1 MTTVADPIT
10 DRLAD
15 AVSANRE
22 ELLALSA
29 AIHGNPEPGF
39 EEHAAS
45 ALVAETLARRGFAV
59 ERPAGGIE
67 TAIRARL
74 RGGAGDGPTIAILAE
89 YDALRGLG
97 HGCGH
102 NLISAAGVGAALALA
117 SVADALPGEIVFLGT
132 PAEEDLAGK
141 QPMIDAGLFE
151 AVDAAM
157 MIHASN
163 RTNVELELLGSIDA
177 EIVFSGVQAHA
188 STDPWSGRNALDAVI
203 LLFNAIALWRQQL
216 RTDARVHGIVT
227 DGGAAVNI
235 IPGRAAAQVR
245 LRSRDDAYHGQ
256 MRERLETMVAAAA
269 TATGTQSTLR
279 WFAHAR
285 TMRYN
290 ATLGARFRDHL
301 ARAGMTDEPLSPRI
315 GSSDIGNVSF
325 TVPTIHPM
333 LAITSDPVP
342 LHSEA
347 FRELAA
353 TPHAQDVALIGATC
367 LAQTAADLLR
377 DRALV
382 DAAWAEFRA
391 AT

>member
-1 MTTVADPIT
+1 
-10 DRLAD
+10 
-15 AVSANRE
+15 
-22 ELLALSA
+22 
-29 AIHGNPEPGF
+29 
-39 EEHAAS
+39 
-45 ALVAETLARRGFAV
+45 V

-74 RGGAGDGPTIAILAE
+74 RGGAGDGPRIAILAE

-102 NLISAAGVGAALALA
+102 NLISTAGVGAAMALA
-117 SVADALPGEIVFLGT
+117 AVAPDLPCEIMFLGT

-141 QPMIDAGLFE
+141 QLLIDAGLFE
-151 AVDAAM
+151 GVEAAM

-163 RTNVELELLGSIDA
+163 TTQVELELLASIDA
-177 EIVFSGVQAHA
+177 EIVFTGVQAHA
-188 STDPWSGRNALDAVI
+188 STDPWRGRNALDAVI
-203 LLFNAIALWRQQL
+203 LLFTSIGLWRQQL

-235 IPGRAAAQVR
+235 IPGRAAAHVR
-245 LRSRDDAYHGQ
+245 LRSRDDAYHGE
-256 MRERLETMVAAAA
+256 MRERLEAMVAAAA
-269 TATGTQSTLR
+269 QATGTDGSVR
-279 WFAHAR
+279 WFSHAR
-285 TMRYN
+285 TMRHN
-290 ATLGARFRDHL
+290 ETIGARVRGHL
-301 ARAGMTDEPLSPRI
+301 IAAGAAEDPLSVRL

-353 TPHAQDVALIGATC
+353 TPHAQDIALLGATC

-377 DRALV
+377 DRSLV
-382 DAAWAEFRA
+382 DAAWAEFRP
-391 AT
+391 

>member
-1 MTTVADPIT
+1 MTTIA

-15 AVSANRE
+15 GVRANRD
-22 ELLALSA
+22 ELVALSM
-29 AIHGNPEPGF
+29 AIHGHPEPGF

-45 ALVAETLARRGFAV
+45 SLVAEALAKRGFAV
-59 ERPAGGIE
+59 ERPAGGIA

-74 RGGAGDGPTIAILAE
+74 RGGAGAGPTIAILAE

-102 NLISAAGVGAALALA
+102 NLISTAGVGAAIALA
-117 SVADALPGEIVFLGT
+117 SLAAHLPGEIVFLGT

-151 AVDAAM
+151 DVDAAM

-163 RTNVELELLGSIDA
+163 STQVALELLASIDA
-177 EIVFSGVQAHA
+177 EIVFTGLQAHA
-188 STDPWSGRNALDAVI
+188 STDPWRGRNALDAVI
-203 LLFNAIALWRQQL
+203 LLFNAVGLWRQQL
-216 RTDARVHGIVT
+216 RTDARVHGIIT

-245 LRSRDDAYHGQ
+245 LRSRDDGYHAQ
-256 MRERLETMVAAAA
+256 MRERLATMAAAAAAA
-269 TATGTQSTLR
+269 TGTESELR

-285 TMRYN
+285 TMRHN
-290 ATLGARFRDHL
+290 ETMGARFRAHL
-301 ARAGMTDEPLSPRI
+301 ADAGMTEDPPTPRL

-325 TVPTIHPM
+325 AVPTIHPM
-333 LAITSDPVP
+333 LAITSDPMP

-353 TPHAQDVALIGATC
+353 TPHAQEVALIGATC

-377 DRALV
+377 DRGLV
-382 DAAWAEFRA
+382 DRAWAEFRA
-391 AT
+391 AP